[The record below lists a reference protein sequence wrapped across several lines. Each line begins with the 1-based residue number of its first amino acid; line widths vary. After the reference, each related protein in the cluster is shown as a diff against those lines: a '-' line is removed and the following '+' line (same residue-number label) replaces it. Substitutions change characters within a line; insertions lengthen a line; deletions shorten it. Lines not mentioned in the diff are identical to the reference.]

1 VSSDL
6 ASKLW
11 LGLEELATVREQ
23 LSPLIS
29 LTGASAAVIETAAA
43 CAMLHSFYTE
53 IEKLL
58 KLIARE
64 WDGQKPSSDAWHKEL
79 LNQMSVAT
87 ARRPAVLSASLVDVL
102 SEFLAF
108 RHLFRGASIALMRWE
123 KLSPLVAKVGP
134 TYGQIEDEIGSFARF
149 IEGTGQPKHELGL
162 RITCPDCSGSG
173 SGGYYGLGSG
183 AGEHWFDCVKCSG
196 KGWIT
201 GDA

>member
-1 VSSDL
+1 MSSDL
-6 ASKLW
+6 ANKLR

-29 LTGASAAVIETAAA
+29 LTDASAGAIERAAA

-58 KLIARE
+58 KLIARD
-64 WDGQKPSSDAWHKEL
+64 WDGQVPSSDAWHKEL

-87 ARRPAVLSASLVDVL
+87 ARRPAVLSAALVEVL

-108 RHLFRGASIALMRWE
+108 RHLFRGASIVLMRWE

-134 TYGQIEDEIGSFARF
+134 TYGQTEAEIGSFAGF
-149 IEGTGQPKHELGL
+149 MEGTG
-162 RITCPDCSGSG
+162 
-173 SGGYYGLGSG
+173 
-183 AGEHWFDCVKCSG
+183 
-196 KGWIT
+196 
-201 GDA
+201 